1 MAQKITIDIDGDI
14 TKLQAAIAQANGA
27 LSGLGAGAA
36 TGARLKSTG
45 KVLTA
50 AVTLPLVG
58 IAAQGVKTAADFEV
72 SMASIGVNAG
82 IGGEQL
88 QRLGDLAIQLGAD
101 TVFSANEAAE
111 AMLELSKAGISPA
124 AIESGVLAN
133 TLNLAAT
140 EGIGL
145 VEASTIMA
153 NTMNAFGLEAENTG
167 KIVDILASG
176 AVASTAGVADLAGG
190 LKYVGATAKSLSIPL
205 DDTVTALAAL
215 NNAGIDSTTAGTSLN
230 RFFLGLTG
238 GSEKARK
245 AMQELGISFE
255 DANGNLLPMEEILPV
270 LSSKIEGMGEATRIQ
285 TLKTLFGVEG
295 MRAANVL
302 LGLNADGYSKLK
314 EEVNQN
320 GTAAELA
327 NARMSGMAGALE
339 QLRGSAETAALKIGN
354 ALEPVIT
361 LVSKALTIAINLFTA
376 LPGPIQTVVV
386 GIGAFAAV
394 LGPILFLMGAIQT
407 STNLATGALLAK
419 NAALKIVTAAQ
430 WLFNAAMSANPIGL
444 VIIAIAAI
452 IAIIVLLVKNWDTVT
467 EVVGKVWDAIKD
479 FAQKAWDKIKEF
491 VENVIEKFQ
500 SFKDKVGQI
509 WSNIKD
515 KIGELVQNIINKIKE
530 LPSKMLDIGEDV
542 VRGLWNGMKN
552 MLGWLKNK
560 VTDLFGDVV
569 GFAKKA
575 LGIRSPSKVFGG
587 IGKNIAQGLWTGLK
601 AEKTYLKNNFED
613 FFGDIIPTLTADS
626 LNLPDFSDFVTLE
639 YLTNAVENSTV
650 DNAMLAG
657 VGLDWNAGT
666 EQFDID
672 DSVVTFEKLANLV
685 GSDSLGS
692 TYNITVNAGTGT
704 DPYSVGRAVT
714 SAIDKY
720 SRISSVPG
728 QRVTL

>member
-27 LSGLGAGAA
+27 LTGLGAGAA
-36 TGARLKSTG
+36 TGAKLKSTG

-111 AMLELSKAGISPA
+111 AMLELSKAGIAPA

-153 NTMNAFGLEAENTG
+153 NTMNAFGLEAEQTG

-190 LKYVGATAKSLSIPL
+190 LKYVGATAKSLNIPL

-245 AMQELGISFE
+245 AMAELGIGFE
-255 DANGNLLPMEEILPV
+255 DANGNLKSMEEILPE
-270 LSSKIEGMGEATRIQ
+270 LSRSLEGMGEATRIQ

-302 LGLNADGYSKLK
+302 LGLNTEGYANLK
-314 EEVNQN
+314 KEVNEN

-354 ALEPVIT
+354 ALEPAIT
-361 LVSKALTIAINLFTA
+361 IVSKALTIAINLFTA
-376 LPGPIQTVVV
+376 LPGPIQTVIVTA
-386 GIGAFAAV
+386 GALAAV

-479 FAQKAWDKIKEF
+479 FASKAWEKLKEF
-491 VENVIEKFQ
+491 GSRVKGFIDGVVE
-500 SFKDKVGQI
+500 SFKQ
-509 WSNIKD
+509 
-515 KIGELVQNIINKIKE
+515 
-530 LPSKMLDIGEDV
+530 LPSKMLDIGEDI

-552 MLGWLKNK
+552 MLSWLKNK

-587 IGKNIAQGLWTGLK
+587 IGKNIAQGLWTGLNGQ
-601 AEKTYLKNNFED
+601 KTYLKNNFED
-613 FFGDIIPTLTADS
+613 FFGDIIPALTIDS
-626 LNLPDFSDFVTLE
+626 LNLPDFENFVTQSE
-639 YLTNAVENSTV
+639 FIDAIAGASVDNST
-650 DNAMLAG
+650 LAG
-657 VGLDWNAGT
+657 EGLEWDPIN
-666 EQFDID
+666 EQYNID
-672 DSVVTFEKLANLV
+672 DSVVTFEKLAEL
-685 GSDSLGS
+685 LGS
-692 TYNITVNAGTGT
+692 GASGYNITINAGTGT
-704 DPYSVGRAVT
+704 DPYSIGRAVT
-714 SAIDKY
+714 SALDKY
-720 SRISSVPG
+720 SRISSATG